1 MNNTQA
7 GARADSFSTTVTCL
21 SVKAY
26 KTSYPKYL
34 SISPQK
40 FKKINFTTTHLENS
54 TLKNDEQT

>member
-40 FKKINFTTTHLENS
+40 F
-54 TLKNDEQT
+54 LKNKFHNDSSRKQYIKKR